1 MKKTV
6 PIGLIIAL
14 SLLAPL
20 TYCLTINS
28 TQAATYP
35 NTINFSGYTWWI
47 ENTNTQRAHP
57 GPNYWSNSPQNVW
70 VDTNGY
76 LHLKITYINGKY
88 YCPEITTTQ
97 TLGYGTYI
105 FKVASRIDGFDKN
118 IVAGLF
124 ARIDDNREID
134 IEFSKWGLS
143 NYQNSRYTIQPAP
156 YIENQNKHTFNTVL
170 YGDYTTQYFKWTPSG
185 VYFASVGGHYQP
197 GTEPAD
203 NVIQSY
209 TLNRQVSAAGAKA
222 HINLWLYQGL
232 YPSDGSQPELVIKSF
247 QYIP

>member
-1 MKKTV
+1 MKKIV
-6 PIGLIIAL
+6 PIGLVIAL
-14 SLLAPL
+14 SLLAPVTYSL
-20 TYCLTINS
+20 TLNQ

-47 ENTNTQRAHP
+47 ENTNNQLAHP

-70 VDTNGY
+70 VDTNGF

-88 YCPEITTTQ
+88 ICPEVTCTK
-97 TLGYGTYI
+97 TLGYGTYT
-105 FKVASRIDGFDKN
+105 FYLASRIDRFDKN

-124 ARIDDNREID
+124 ARIDDNHEVD
-134 IEFSKWGLS
+134 IEFSKWGLA

-156 YIENQNKHTFNTVL
+156 YVENQNKHTFNTVL
-170 YGDYTTQYFKWTPSG
+170 YGDYTTQYFKWTQSG

-197 GTEPAD
+197 GTEPAG

-209 TLNRQVSAAGAKA
+209 TLNRQVSAAGVKA
-222 HINLWLYQGL
+222 HINLWLYQGMA
-232 YPSDGSQPELVIKSF
+232 PSDGSQPELVIKSF
-247 QYIP
+247 QYTP